1 MFVMLRELVIFKIMI
16 TALTVNY
23 NTPDLLENLLRSFRK
38 FYDTDFLVIDGSN
51 EENWEKIIGFANK
64 YNALIIHFHFNIH
77 HGPGMG
83 YGIRNIKTE
92 QILLIDTDVEILKG
106 GCIEDLQ
113 SKLLPENYGIG
124 CVGTV
129 NENGV
134 DAPTGYRYLH
144 PSFALVNRDVV
155 LKYPMPV
162 RHGAP
167 MIEAMKA
174 GAPVQHEQWVADD
187 LVHSFKKETLNNNYI
202 IHLWSGTCRIGG
214 MNL

>member
-1 MFVMLRELVIFKIMI
+1 MI

-23 NTPDLLENLLRSFRK
+23 NTPDLLENLLSSFRK
-38 FYDTDFLVIDGSN
+38 FYDIDFLVIDGSN
-51 EENWEKIIGFANK
+51 ELNYEKIKGFANK
-64 YNALIIHFHFNIH
+64 YNATIIHFNFNIH
-77 HGPGMG
+77 HGPGMD

-92 QILLIDTDVEILKG
+92 QILLLDTDVEILRG
-106 GCIEDLQ
+106 GFIEDLQ
-113 SKLLPENYGIG
+113 TKLLPESYGIG

-144 PSFALVNRDVV
+144 PSCALINRDVV

-174 GAPVQHEQWVADD
+174 RAPVQHEQWVADD
-187 LVHSFKKETLNNNYI
+187 LVHSFKKDTLNNKFI
-202 IHLWSGTCRIGG
+202 IHLWSGTCRMGG